1 MKKRLWSG
9 PASVVLIIVLGVLL
23 AGCGNFRQQ
32 ALEAQTRLD
41 EAVQR
46 AEIAEEAAARNAA
59 LILEMDHRIEDL
71 EEALTGLQDLIDSTA
86 TDD

>member
-1 MKKRLWSG
+1 MKKGTRRVILF
-9 PASVVLIIVLGVLL
+9 VLL
-23 AGCGNFRQQ
+23 TALAACVLTGCGNFRQQ
-32 ALEAQTRLD
+32 ALEAQTRLE

-46 AEIAEEAAARNAA
+46 AEIAESAAARNAGRIIE
-59 LILEMDHRIEDL
+59 LDHRIEDL

>member
-1 MKKRLWSG
+1 MKKRLEG
-9 PASVVLIIVLGVLL
+9 GLAIVFLIIVVGVLL

-46 AEIAEEAAARNAA
+46 AEIAEEAASQNATR
-59 LILEMDHRIEDL
+59 ILEMDHRIDVL
-71 EEALTGLQDLIDSTA
+71 EAALAELQEAKPNE
-86 TDD
+86 

>member
-23 AGCGNFRQQ
+23 AGCGNFRRQ

-46 AEIAEEAAARNAA
+46 AEIAEEAATRNAA
-59 LILEMDHRIEDL
+59 LILEMDHRIDVL
-71 EEALTGLQDLIDSTA
+71 EAALAELQETEPNE
-86 TDD
+86 

>member
-46 AEIAEEAAARNAA
+46 AEIAEEAATRNAA
-59 LILEMDHRIEDL
+59 LILEMDHRIDVL
-71 EEALTGLQDLIDSTA
+71 EAALAELQETEPNE
-86 TDD
+86 

>member
-59 LILEMDHRIEDL
+59 LILEMDHRIDVL
-71 EEALTGLQDLIDSTA
+71 EATLAELQETEPN
-86 TDD
+86 

>member
-1 MKKRLWSG
+1 MKKRLEG
-9 PASVVLIIVLGVLL
+9 GLAIVFLIIVVGVLL

-59 LILEMDHRIEDL
+59 LILEMDHRIDVL
-71 EEALTGLQDLIDSTA
+71 EAALAELQETEPNE
-86 TDD
+86 

>member
-59 LILEMDHRIEDL
+59 LILEMDHRIDVL
-71 EEALTGLQDLIDSTA
+71 EAALAELQETEPIE
-86 TDD
+86 

>member
-41 EAVQR
+41 EAVHR

-59 LILEMDHRIEDL
+59 LILEMDHRIDVL
-71 EEALTGLQDLIDSTA
+71 EATLAELQETEPN
-86 TDD
+86 